1 VILSLYSALVRLH
14 LEYWVQF
21 CASQYKRDVDILERV
36 RQRVMTVA
44 MGLKLLSYAGRL
56 AELAYQAPGDDYEH
70 VQIPEGR
77 EQRGQSQA
85 LYRGSWWQDKRQ
97 WTQLEH
103 SRFPLTIRKHFVTAQ
118 VMEHWHKLP
127 RGCGVSS
134 LGTFRSCLDTGL
146 GTLL

>member
-1 VILSLYSALVRLH
+1 MILSLYSALVRLH

-85 LYRGSWWQDKRQ
+85 LSSGALCQDKRQ
-97 WTQLEH
+97 
-103 SRFPLTIRKHFVTAQ
+103 SAQ
-118 VMEHWHKLP
+118 TGIQEVLSKCQAALLCSAGDVALVQIAE
-127 RGCGVSS
+127 RGCGV
-134 LGTFRSCLDTGL
+134 LEI
-146 GTLL
+146 